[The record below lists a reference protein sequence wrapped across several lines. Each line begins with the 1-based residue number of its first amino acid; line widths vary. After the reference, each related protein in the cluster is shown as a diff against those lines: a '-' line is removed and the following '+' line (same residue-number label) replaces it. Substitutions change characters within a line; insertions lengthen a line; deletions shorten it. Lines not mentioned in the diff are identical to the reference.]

1 VKQTGAKNGNEK
13 VSTDHL
19 VQETARE
26 FHCAADGWLA
36 VSILVQG
43 AAKVDLIWQLQDF
56 PCLAEIGRG
65 NLLLMMSLTAKTH
78 QMKSFHLKH
87 SSDKELAHAPT

>member
-1 VKQTGAKNGNEK
+1 
-13 VSTDHL
+13 
-19 VQETARE
+19 VQETVRE